1 MFHHLLPIQH
11 TTTSL
16 PGFGRRKQHSAKK
29 YNSQTSSFAR
39 KNITHHT
46 MSGLSL
52 LNPNSDSADISEARI
67 INIAASA
74 SIQNLLKTN
83 LGPRG
88 TLKMY
93 VDNNQSN
100 IQ

>member
-1 MFHHLLPIQH
+1 
-11 TTTSL
+11 
-16 PGFGRRKQHSAKK
+16 
-29 YNSQTSSFAR
+29 
-39 KNITHHT
+39 